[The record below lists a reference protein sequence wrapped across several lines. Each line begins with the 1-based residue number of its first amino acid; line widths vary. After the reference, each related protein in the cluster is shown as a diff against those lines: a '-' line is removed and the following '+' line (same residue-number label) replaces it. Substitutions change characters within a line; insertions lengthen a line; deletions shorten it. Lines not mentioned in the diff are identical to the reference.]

1 MTELKQGRIYKIIS
15 DSTDKIYVGSTYTN
29 LAQRLAQHRAQY
41 KQYINEKA
49 DYITSFELIKNGNC
63 SIVLIESFECNSRE
77 QLRAREAHWIKE
89 LKDHIVNKSIPNR
102 TSLDYYYDNK
112 IEKIMLGQKW
122 LRRNEILSVD
132 IEPNNNLRTYE
143 DLTGN
148 LKTLRDN
155 LKRYTSKIRREEDE
169 NNILFDYND

>member
-49 DYITSFELIKNGNC
+49 EYMTSFELIKNGNC
-63 SIVLIESFECNSRE
+63 NIVLIESFDCNSRE
-77 QLRAREAHWIKE
+77 QLRAREAYWIKE
-89 LKDHIVNKSIPNR
+89 LKDQIVNKCIPNR

-112 IEKIMLGQKW
+112 EKVAQYYQDNKEKKIEYQKQW
-122 LRRNEILSVD
+122 TDKNKDKLELDRLNYKLQK
-132 IEPNNNLRTYE
+132 L
-143 DLTGN
+143 N
-148 LKTLRDN
+148 LKQ
-155 LKRYTSKIRREEDE
+155 KKYQERYLELCNKLS
-169 NNILFDYND
+169 N